1 MQIALVRTGGFIPL
15 RKKAEAEVNWSEQ
28 ELMQLIET
36 IKLENAGP
44 GKLRD
49 ATGYHLEINDQ
60 TVPIDL
66 DKIPANYQ
74 STFEDLKD
82 NLQPVAT

>member
-1 MQIALVRTGGFIPL
+1 MQIALVRTGGFISTK
-15 RKKAEAEVNWSEQ
+15 KKAEAEVNWSEQ

-49 ATGYHLEINDQ
+49 ATAYHLETNDQ
-60 TVPIDL
+60 TIPIDL
-66 DKIPANYQ
+66 NKVPKNYQ
-74 STFEDLKD
+74 TTFEDLKD
-82 NLQPVAT
+82 NLQIVLT